1 MDGDF
6 LLIELRATPSEW
18 PLIVGD
24 GKTREHEK
32 MKDGARSAPVADLE
46 SRRKLSVRRYNWA
59 GRDLKLPNCR
69 CPLGNP
75 SRDRWREIPKSRIS
89 VRCEAGET
97 LPGALC
103 APALLLKRDHVQ
115 RRRAAAGVSIF
126 EGLLLTCFGC
136 SRFEGQRGE
145 PEIKKP
151 AAIWA
156 RAQFLR

>member
-89 VRCEAGET
+89 VRCEAGLEFAGRPFRASLSLKT
-97 LPGALC
+97 RSRSKTKGGCRGQHIRRFAFD
-103 APALLLKRDHVQ
+103 LLRLF
-115 RRRAAAGVSIF
+115 AA
-126 EGLLLTCFGC
+126 
-136 SRFEGQRGE
+136 
-145 PEIKKP
+145 
-151 AAIWA
+151 
-156 RAQFLR
+156 